1 MHHTPLPSERTP
13 PVPAS
18 RHPETRAI
26 HVEIPDLDGARPL
39 NVPLYQTA
47 NFAYD
52 HTEDL
57 AEAINRPE
65 SFAYLRNSN
74 PTVRALENA
83 VTSLEGGAAALA
95 TASGMGAI
103 HTVLHTVLS
112 SGDHVIAQKHLYG
125 GTFALLKDLAARFGI
140 ETTYIDAQDPA
151 EVAAA
156 LRPTTKVL
164 YLETLSNPTAQVTDL
179 PAFFAAGQEAGLV
192 SIVDN
197 TFASPVGCRPIEMG
211 ADVVVHS
218 STKFLSGHCDVL
230 GGIAV
235 FADAGLHRSVWS
247 RSLETG
253 PIADPFAA
261 WLTLRGLGT
270 LGLRM
275 RRHHENA
282 DALARFLSQHP
293 GVEKVHWPGLEDH
306 PGHAIARRL
315 LPNGYG
321 GVFAIDVAGGRKET
335 LEFTRRLQLA
345 DRAVSLGGYKT
356 LVQQPSATSHR
367 SMDAEGLRAIG
378 ITEGTVRIAVGLE
391 HIDDLCADFAQALD

>member
-1 MHHTPLPSERTP
+1 MPTT
-13 PVPAS
+13 

-26 HVEIPDLDGARPL
+26 HVEVPDLEAARPL
-39 NVPLYQTA
+39 NVPLYQTS
-47 NFAYD
+47 NFGYD
-52 HTEDL
+52 NPEEL
-57 AEAINRPE
+57 AEAIRRPE

-83 VTSLEGGAAALA
+83 ITSLEGAEASMA

-156 LRPTTKVL
+156 VRPTTKVL

-179 PAFFAAGQEAGLV
+179 PAFFAAGKEAGLTG
-192 SIVDN
+192 IVDN
-197 TFASPVGCRPIEMG
+197 TFATPLGCRPIELG

-218 STKFLSGHCDVL
+218 TTKFLSGHADVL
-230 GGIAV
+230 GGVAA
-235 FADAGLHRSVWS
+235 FADAGLHREVWT
-247 RSLETG
+247 RLLETG
-253 PIADPFAA
+253 AVADPFAA
-261 WLTLRGLGT
+261 WLTLRGMGT

-275 RRHHENA
+275 TRHHENA

-293 GVEKVHWPGLEDH
+293 GVEKVHWPGLAEH
-306 PGHAIARRL
+306 PGHEIAKRM
-315 LPNGYG
+315 LPHGYG
-321 GVFAIDVAGGRKET
+321 GLFAIDVAGGRKEA
-335 LEFTRRLQLA
+335 LEFTRRLRLA
-345 DRAVSLGGYKT
+345 DRAVSLGGHKT
-356 LVQQPSATSHR
+356 LVQQPATSSHR
-367 SMDAEGLRAIG
+367 SMDADGLRAIG

-391 HIDDLCADFAQALD
+391 HIDDLRADFAQALDG

>member
-1 MHHTPLPSERTP
+1 MPTT
-13 PVPAS
+13 

-26 HVEIPDLDGARPL
+26 HVEVPSLEAARPL

-47 NFAYD
+47 NFGYD
-52 HTEDL
+52 NPEEL

-74 PTVRALENA
+74 PTVRALEN
-83 VTSLEGGAAALA
+83 TISSLEGAAASLA

-103 HTVLHTVLS
+103 HTVLHTLLS

-140 ETTYIDAQDPA
+140 ETTYVAGLDAA
-151 EVAAA
+151 EIAAA
-156 LRPTTKVL
+156 VRPTTKVL

-179 PAFFAAGQEAGLV
+179 PAFLAAGREAGLV
-192 SIVDN
+192 SVVDN
-197 TFASPVGCRPIEMG
+197 TFASPLGCRPIELG

-230 GGIAV
+230 GGIAS
-235 FADAGLHRSVWS
+235 FADADLHRQVWS

-270 LGLRM
+270 LGMRM

-293 GVEKVHWPGLEDH
+293 GVAKVHWPGLADH
-306 PGHAIARRL
+306 PGHELAKKL

-335 LEFTRRLQLA
+335 LEFTRRLRLA

-367 SMDAEGLRAIG
+367 SMDADALRAIG

-391 HIDDLCADFAQALD
+391 HVDDLCADFAQALDG

>member
-1 MHHTPLPSERTP
+1 M
-13 PVPAS
+13 
-18 RHPETRAI
+18 HPETRAI
-26 HVEIPDLDGARPL
+26 HVDVPDLDGARPL

-47 NFAYD
+47 NFGYD
-52 HTEDL
+52 NPEEL

-83 VTSLEGGAAALA
+83 ISSLEGAAASLA

-103 HTVLHTVLS
+103 HTVLHTLLG
-112 SGDHVIAQKHLYG
+112 SGDHIIVQRHLYG
-125 GTFALLKDLAARFGI
+125 GTFALLKDLAARFGVDV
-140 ETTYIDAQDPA
+140 TYIDAQDPA
-151 EVAAA
+151 EVTAA
-156 LRPTTKVL
+156 LRPSTKAL
-164 YLETLSNPTAQVTDL
+164 YLETISNPTARITDL
-179 PAFFAAGQEAGLV
+179 PAFFAVGKAAGLTCV
-192 SIVDN
+192 VDN
-197 TFASPVGCRPIEMG
+197 TFASPIGCRPISMG

-230 GGIAV
+230 GGIAA
-235 FADAGLHRSVWS
+235 FADADLHRRVWS

-261 WLTLRGLGT
+261 WLTLRGIAT

-282 DALARFLSQHP
+282 DGLARFLSTHP
-293 GVEKVHWPGLEDH
+293 RVAEVHWPGLPTH
-306 PGHAIARRL
+306 PGHAVARRL
-315 LPNGYG
+315 LPHGYG
-321 GVFAIDVAGGRKET
+321 GVFAIDVAGGREET
-335 LEFTRRLQLA
+335 LEFTRRLRLA
-345 DRAVSLGGYKT
+345 DRAVSLGGFKT

-367 SMDAEGLRAIG
+367 SMDAAGLRAIG

-391 HIDDLCADFAQALD
+391 HLDDLKADFSAALG

>member
-1 MHHTPLPSERTP
+1 MNVSTDLHS
-13 PVPAS
+13 
-18 RHPETRAI
+18 ETRAI
-26 HVEIPDLDGARPL
+26 HVDVPVLDGARSL
-39 NVPLYQTA
+39 NVPIYQTA
-47 NFAYD
+47 NFEYD
-52 HTEDL
+52 DPEEL

-83 VTSLEGGAAALA
+83 VSSLEGARASLA

-103 HTVLHTVLS
+103 HTVLHTLLGT
-112 SGDHVIAQKHLYG
+112 GDHIIVQKHLYG

-140 ETTYIDAQDPA
+140 EVTYIDARDPA
-151 EVAAA
+151 EVADAV
-156 LRPTTKVL
+156 RPTTKAL
-164 YLETLSNPTAQVTDL
+164 YLETISNPTAQITDL
-179 PAFFAAGQEAGLV
+179 PAFFDAGRAAGLV
-192 SIVDN
+192 GIVDN
-197 TFASPVGCRPIEMG
+197 TFASPMGCRPIPLG

-230 GGIAV
+230 GGVAS
-235 FADAGLHRSVWS
+235 FADADLHRNVWS

-261 WLTLRGLGT
+261 WLTLRGLST

-275 RRHHENA
+275 QRHHENA
-282 DALARFLSQHP
+282 DGLAHFLSEYP
-293 GVEKVHWPGLEDH
+293 GIEKVHWPGLPSHPDH
-306 PGHAIARRL
+306 ALAERL

-321 GVFAIDVAGGRKET
+321 GVLAIDVAGGRKEA
-335 LEFTRRLQLA
+335 LEFTRSLRLVG
-345 DRAVSLGGYKT
+345 RAVSLGGFKT

-367 SMDAEGLRAIG
+367 SMDAEGLRSIG

-391 HIDDLCADFAQALD
+391 HIDDLKADFAQALN